1 MIPSIIQNRRKQNK
15 KSIRLWAVLLLAGL
29 WQIAAV
35 IIGQEILLA
44 SPAAV
49 ISRLWQLIFQREFW
63 SSIGFTLIRMLTG
76 FLIAVLLATGLAAS
90 AVRFNPIRELL
101 DPIMAVMKATPVAS
115 ITILILLWV
124 PSKNLSLIM
133 SVAMVVPIIYD
144 NVKSGI
150 EGTNHE
156 LLEMTRVFEIPLKRR
171 IRFVYIPEILPYF
184 RTAAKIS
191 IGLCWK
197 AGVAAEVIGI
207 PSGSIGEKLYQ
218 AKIYLDTA
226 SLFAW
231 TVVIILL
238 SVLFEKLFMM
248 ILDKAAERMKG
259 K

>member
-15 KSIRLWAVLLLAGL
+15 KSIRLWVVIFLIGL
-29 WQIAAV
+29 WQIAAM

-63 SSIGFTLIRMLTG
+63 GSVGFTLIRMLAG
-76 FLIAVLLATGLAAS
+76 FAIAVLLATGLAAL
-90 AVRFNPIRELL
+90 AVRFRRVRELL
-101 DPIMAVMKATPVAS
+101 DPVMAVMKATPVAS

-133 SVAMVVPIIYD
+133 SVTMVLPVIYD

-150 EGTNHE
+150 EGTDRE
-156 LLEMTRVFEIPLKRR
+156 LLEMTRVFDIPFKRR
-171 IRFVYIPEILPYF
+171 IRFVYIPEVLPYF

-238 SVLFEKLFMM
+238 SMAFEKLFLLA
-248 ILDKAAERMKG
+248 LDRVVLRAVG
-259 K
+259 D